1 MSSSAF
7 PWAKQAAPEWQAESP
22 PQAQAQP
29 QETTEMRSLLSS
41 LLIALLISGCT
52 VGPDYKRPSAVVPTE
67 FRAVSPE
74 ASKAEA
80 ASLGDQKWWDV
91 FRDDQLQSLIRTA
104 IQQNYDV
111 RIAATRVLEAQAQLG
126 ITRSNQFPSVS
137 GGANLSAQRTSQSII
152 FPAIEQSTGQLN
164 LSAAWQLDF
173 WGQYRRATEAAR
185 ASLLSTEWGRRAVI
199 SSLVS
204 SVASAYFQL
213 RALDLQ
219 LELSENA
226 LTARRESLRLTSVLA
241 DHGNTS
247 ELDVRQAE
255 QLVYT
260 ASEEIPDLE
269 RLIQQQENL
278 LSTLLGN
285 NPGPIT
291 RGLALTEQPHPP
303 EVPAGIPSELLE
315 RRPDIRQSEQVL
327 IAANAQIG
335 VARAAYYPQIA
346 LTTSGGFQ
354 SDALARLFGGPAGL
368 WSFAGYLVQ
377 PIFTAGRIRSGVRL
391 AEAEQQEAVLSYQQT
406 IQQSFREV
414 SDALIG
420 YRKLREFREQQEL
433 LTASAEGAAHLSNI
447 RYKGGVTS
455 YLEVLTNETNY
466 FSAELNLAQAQANEL
481 LALVQ
486 LYQALG
492 GGWQQ

>member
-1 MSSSAF
+1 
-7 PWAKQAAPEWQAESP
+7 
-22 PQAQAQP
+22 
-29 QETTEMRSLLSS
+29 MRPLLASLFT
-41 LLIALLISGCT
+41 ALLISGCM
-52 VGPDYKRPSAVVPTE
+52 VGPDYKRPAAVVPTE
-67 FRAVSPE
+67 FRGVSAE
-74 ASKAEA
+74 TAKAEA

-91 FRDDQLQSLIRTA
+91 FRDEQLQSLIRTA

-126 ITRSNQFPSVS
+126 IARSNQFPSVS
-137 GGANLSAQRTSQSII
+137 GGANIGAVRTAQSIV
-152 FPAIEQSTGQLN
+152 FPAGEQSTGQVF

-185 ASLLSTEWGRRAVI
+185 ASLLATEWGRRAVI
-199 SSLVS
+199 SSLIA

-213 RALDLQ
+213 RGLDLQ
-219 LELSENA
+219 MELSRDA
-226 LTARRESLRLTSVLA
+226 LTARRESLRLTTVLA
-241 DHGNTS
+241 NHGNTS

-269 RLIQQQENL
+269 RRIQQQENL

-285 NPGPIT
+285 NPSPIT

-303 EVPAGIPSELLE
+303 EIPAGIPSELLE
-315 RRPDIRQSEQVL
+315 RRPDIRQSEQFLV
-327 IAANAQIG
+327 AANAQIG
-335 VARAAYYPQIA
+335 VARAAYYPQIS
-346 LTTSGGFQ
+346 LTGTGGFQ
-354 SDALARLFGGPAGL
+354 SDALARLFAGSAGL
-368 WSFAGYLVQ
+368 WSVAGSLAQ
-377 PIFTAGRIRSGVRL
+377 PIFTAGKIRSGVRL
-391 AEAEQQEAVLSYQQT
+391 AEAQQQEAVLSYQQT

-414 SDALIG
+414 SDSLVG

-433 LTASAEGAAHLSNI
+433 LTASAQGAAHLSNI
-447 RYKGGVTS
+447 RYKGGVAS

>member
-1 MSSSAF
+1 MRTLL
-7 PWAKQAAPEWQAESP
+7 AAI
-22 PQAQAQP
+22 
-29 QETTEMRSLLSS
+29 
-41 LLIALLISGCT
+41 LITLLISGCM
-52 VGPDYKRPSAVVPTE
+52 VGPDYKRPSAVIPTE
-67 FRAVSPE
+67 FRASSPE

-80 ASLGDQKWWDV
+80 ASLGDQKWWEV
-91 FRDDQLQSLIRTA
+91 FRDEQLQSLIRTS

-111 RIAATRVLEAQAQLG
+111 RIAATRVLQAQAQLG

-137 GGANLSAQRTSQSII
+137 GGADLSAQRTSKSII

-164 LSAAWQLDF
+164 LSATWQLDF
-173 WGQYRRATEAAR
+173 WGQYRRATESAR
-185 ASLLSTEWGRRAVI
+185 ATLLATEWGRRAVI
-199 SSLVS
+199 SSLVAN
-204 SVASAYFQL
+204 VASAYFQL

-219 LELSENA
+219 LELSQDA
-226 LTARRESLRLTSVLA
+226 LTARRESLRLTSVLSS
-241 DHGNTS
+241 HGNTS
-247 ELDVRQAE
+247 DLDVRQAE

-269 RLIQQQENL
+269 RRIQQEENFI
-278 LSTLLGN
+278 STLLGN

-291 RGLALTEQPHPP
+291 RGLRLTEQPHSP
-303 EVPAGIPSELLE
+303 EIPAGLPSELLE
-315 RRPDIRQSEQVL
+315 RRPDIRQSEQLLV
-327 IAANAQIG
+327 AANAQIG

-354 SDALARLFGGPAGL
+354 SDALSRLFGGPAGL
-368 WSFAGYLVQ
+368 WSFVGSLTQ

-391 AEAEQQEAVLSYQQT
+391 AEAQQQEAVLSYQQT
-406 IQQSFREV
+406 IQQSFRDV

-420 YRKLREFREQQEL
+420 YGKDREFREQQEL
-433 LTASAEGAAHLSNI
+433 LTASAKDAARLSNI

-466 FSAELNLAQAQANEL
+466 FAAELNLAQAQANEL

-486 LYQALG
+486 VYQALG
-492 GGWQQ
+492 GGWQP

>member
-1 MSSSAF
+1 
-7 PWAKQAAPEWQAESP
+7 
-22 PQAQAQP
+22 
-29 QETTEMRSLLSS
+29 MRPLLASLFL
-41 LLIALLISGCT
+41 ALLLCGCT

-67 FRAVSPE
+67 FRGASPE
-74 ASKAEA
+74 ASNAEA
-80 ASLGDQKWWDV
+80 ASLGDQKWFDV
-91 FRDDQLQSLIRTA
+91 FRDEQLQSLIRTA
-104 IQQNYDV
+104 IQQNFDV
-111 RIAATRVLEAQAQLG
+111 RIAATRVLQAQAQLG

-137 GGANLSAQRTSQSII
+137 GGAGLSAERSSQSLIL
-152 FPAIEQSTGQLN
+152 PALEQSTGGLT

-185 ASLLSTEWGRRAVI
+185 ASLLATEWGRRAVI
-199 SSLVS
+199 SSLVAN
-204 SVASAYFQL
+204 VASAYFQL

-219 LELSENA
+219 LELSQNA
-226 LTARRESLRLTSVLA
+226 LTARRESLRLTTVLSN
-241 DHGNTS
+241 HGNTS

-269 RLIQQQENL
+269 RRIQQQENL
-278 LSTLLGN
+278 ISTLLGN

-291 RGLALTEQPHPP
+291 RGLHLTEEPHSP
-303 EVPAGIPSELLE
+303 EIPAGLPSELLE
-315 RRPDIRQSEQVL
+315 RRPDIRQSEQLLV
-327 IAANAQIG
+327 AANAQIG

-368 WSFAGYLVQ
+368 WSFAGSLAQ
-377 PIFTAGRIRSGVRL
+377 PIFTAGKIRSGVRL
-391 AEAEQQEAVLSYQQT
+391 AEAQQQEALLTYQQT
-406 IQQSFREV
+406 IQQSFRDV
-414 SDALIG
+414 SDSLIA
-420 YRKLREFREQQEL
+420 YRKNREFREQQEL
-433 LTASAEGAAHLSNI
+433 LTASAKDAARLSNI
-447 RYKGGVTS
+447 RYTGGVAS

>member
-1 MSSSAF
+1 M
-7 PWAKQAAPEWQAESP
+7 K
-22 PQAQAQP
+22 
-29 QETTEMRSLLSS
+29 SLFAS
-41 LLIALLISGCT
+41 LLIALLVSGCM
-52 VGPDYKRPSAVVPTE
+52 VGPDYKRPAAVVPTE

-74 ASKAEA
+74 AAKTEA
-80 ASLGDQKWWDV
+80 ASLGDQKWWEV

-104 IQQNYDV
+104 IQQNYDA
-111 RIAATRVLEAQAQLG
+111 RIAATRVLQAQAQLG

-137 GGANLSAQRTSQSII
+137 AGADLSAQRTSKSII
-152 FPAIEQSTGQLN
+152 FPAIEQSTGSVT

-173 WGQYRRATEAAR
+173 WGQYRRATESAR
-185 ASLLSTEWGRRAVI
+185 ASLLATEWGRRAVI
-199 SSLVS
+199 SSLVAN
-204 SVASAYFQL
+204 VASAYFQL

-219 LELSENA
+219 LELSQNA
-226 LTARRESLRLTSVLA
+226 LTARRESLRLTSVLS

-269 RLIQQQENL
+269 RQIQQEENL

-291 RGLALTEQPHPP
+291 RGLRLTEQPHAP
-303 EVPAGIPSELLE
+303 EIPAGLPSELLE
-315 RRPDIRQSEQVL
+315 RRPDIRQSEQLLV
-327 IAANAQIG
+327 AANAQIG

-346 LTTSGGFQ
+346 LTAQGGFQ
-354 SDALARLFGGPAGL
+354 SDALTHLFGGPAGL
-368 WSFAGYLVQ
+368 WSFAGSLAQ
-377 PIFTAGRIRSGVRL
+377 PIFTAGRIRSNVRFV
-391 AEAEQQEAVLSYQQT
+391 EAQQQEAVLTYQQT
-406 IQQSFREV
+406 IQQSFRDV
-414 SDALIG
+414 SNSLIA
-420 YRKLREFREQQEL
+420 YRKNREFREQQEL
-433 LTASAEGAAHLSNI
+433 LTASAKDAARLSNI

-466 FSAELNLAQAQANEL
+466 FAAELNLAQAQANEL

>member
-1 MSSSAF
+1 
-7 PWAKQAAPEWQAESP
+7 
-22 PQAQAQP
+22 
-29 QETTEMRSLLSS
+29 MRPLLAS
-41 LLIALLISGCT
+41 LLIALLISGCM
-52 VGPDYKRPSAVVPTE
+52 VGPDYKRPAATVPTE
-67 FRAVSPE
+67 FRGVSPE
-74 ASKAEA
+74 AAKAEA

-91 FRDDQLQSLIRTA
+91 FRDEQLQSLIRTA

-111 RIAATRVLEAQAQLG
+111 RIAATHVLQAQAQLG

-137 GGANLSAQRTSQSII
+137 GGANLGAQRTPETIA
-152 FPAIEQSTGQLN
+152 FPAIEQSTGSVN

-185 ASLLSTEWGRRAVI
+185 ASLLATEWGRRAVI

-204 SVASAYFQL
+204 SVASSYFQL

-219 LELSENA
+219 MELSENA
-226 LTARRESLRLTSVLA
+226 LTARRESLRLTTVLA
-241 DHGNTS
+241 NHGNTS

-269 RLIQQQENL
+269 RRIQQQENL

-327 IAANAQIG
+327 VAANAQIG
-335 VARAAYYPQIA
+335 VARAAYYPQIS
-346 LTTSGGFQ
+346 LTGTGGFQ
-354 SDALARLFGGPAGL
+354 SDALSRLFAGSAGL
-368 WSFAGYLVQ
+368 WSFAGSLAQ

-391 AEAEQQEAVLSYQQT
+391 AEAQQQEAVLSYQQT

-433 LTASAEGAAHLSNI
+433 LTASAQGAAHLSNI
-447 RYKGGVTS
+447 RYKGGVAS

>member
-1 MSSSAF
+1 M
-7 PWAKQAAPEWQAESP
+7 K
-22 PQAQAQP
+22 
-29 QETTEMRSLLSS
+29 SLLAT
-41 LLIALLISGCT
+41 LLIALLLFITLPTSGCL
-52 VGPDYKRPSAVVPTE
+52 VGPDYKRPAAVVPTE
-67 FRAVSPE
+67 YRGASPE

-80 ASLGDQKWWDV
+80 ASLGDQKWWEV
-91 FRDDQLQSLIRTA
+91 FRDEQLQSLIRTA
-104 IQQNYDV
+104 VQQNYDV
-111 RIAATRVLEAQAQLG
+111 RIAATRILQAQAQLG
-126 ITRSNQFPSVS
+126 ITRSNQYPSVS
-137 GGANLSAQRTSQSII
+137 AGADLGAQRTPKTLV
-152 FPAIEQSTGQLN
+152 FPALEQSTGSLT
-164 LSAAWQLDF
+164 LSASWQLDF

-185 ASLLSTEWGRRAVI
+185 AQLLASEWGRRAVI
-199 SSLVS
+199 SSLVAN
-204 SVASAYFQL
+204 VASAYFQL

-219 LELSENA
+219 LELSQTT

-241 DHGNTS
+241 NGGNTS

-269 RLIQQQENL
+269 RRIQQEENF

-285 NPGPIT
+285 NPAPIT
-291 RGLALTEQPHPP
+291 RGLRLTDQPHSP
-303 EVPAGIPSELLE
+303 EVPAGLPSELLE
-315 RRPDIRQSEQVL
+315 RRPDIRQSEELLV
-327 IAANAQIG
+327 AANAQIG

-346 LTTSGGFQ
+346 LTTQGGFQ

-368 WSFAGYLVQ
+368 WSFAGSLTQ

-391 AEAEQQEAVLSYQQT
+391 SEAQQQEAVLSYQQT
-406 IQQSFREV
+406 IQQSFRDV

-420 YRKLREFREQQEL
+420 YRKNIEFREQQEL
-433 LTASAEGAAHLSNI
+433 LTAAAQDAAHLSNV

-466 FSAELNLAQAQANEL
+466 FAAELNLAQAQANEL

>member
-1 MSSSAF
+1 MK
-7 PWAKQAAPEWQAESP
+7 P
-22 PQAQAQP
+22 
-29 QETTEMRSLLSS
+29 LIVS

-52 VGPDYKRPSAVVPTE
+52 VGPDYNRPKAVVPTE
-67 FRAVSPE
+67 FRGVSPE

-80 ASLGDQKWWDV
+80 ASLGDQKWFDV
-91 FRDDQLQSLIRTA
+91 FRDEQLQSLIRTA

-111 RIAATRVLEAQAQLG
+111 RIAATRVLQAQAQLG
-126 ITRSNQFPSVS
+126 VTRSNQFPSVS
-137 GGANLSAQRTSQSII
+137 GGADLSAQRTAKSIV

-173 WGQYRRATEAAR
+173 WGQYRRATEGAR
-185 ASLLSTEWGRRAVI
+185 ASLLATEWGRRAVI
-199 SSLVS
+199 SSLVAN
-204 SVASAYFQL
+204 VASAYFQL

-219 LELSENA
+219 LELSQNA
-226 LTARRESLRLTSVLA
+226 LTARRESLRLTSVLSNQ
-241 DHGNTS
+241 GNTS

-269 RLIQQQENL
+269 RRIQQEENF

-285 NPGPIT
+285 NPGPIA
-291 RGLALTEQPHPP
+291 RGLRLTEQPHSP
-303 EVPAGIPSELLE
+303 EIPAGIPSELLE
-315 RRPDIRQSEQVL
+315 RRPDIRQSEQLL
-327 IAANAQIG
+327 IAANARIG

-346 LTTSGGFQ
+346 LTGSGGFQ
-354 SDALARLFGGPAGL
+354 SDALTRLFTGSAGL
-368 WSFAGYLVQ
+368 WSFAGSLTQ
-377 PIFTAGRIRSGVRL
+377 PIFTAGKIRSGVRL
-391 AEAEQQEAVLSYQQT
+391 AEAEQQEAILTYQQT
-406 IQQSFREV
+406 IQQSFRDV
-414 SDALIG
+414 SDALIA
-420 YRKLREFREQQEL
+420 YRKNLEFREQQEL
-433 LTASAEGAAHLSNI
+433 LTASAKDAARLSNI

-466 FSAELNLAQAQANEL
+466 FAAELNLAQAQANEL

>member
-1 MSSSAF
+1 MK
-7 PWAKQAAPEWQAESP
+7 P
-22 PQAQAQP
+22 
-29 QETTEMRSLLSS
+29 LLAS
-41 LLIALLISGCT
+41 LLITLLISGCM
-52 VGPDYKRPSAVVPTE
+52 VGPDYKRPAAIVPTE
-67 FRAVSPE
+67 FRGASRDAAV
-74 ASKAEA
+74 AEA

-91 FRDDQLQSLIRTA
+91 FRDEQLQSLIRTA

-111 RIAATRVLEAQAQLG
+111 RIAATHVLQAQAQLG

-137 GGANLSAQRTSQSII
+137 AGADIAAQRTAQSIV
-152 FPAIEQSTGQLN
+152 FPAGEQSTGQVF

-185 ASLLSTEWGRRAVI
+185 ASLLATEWGRRAVI

-219 LELSENA
+219 MELSQNA
-226 LTARRESLRLTSVLA
+226 LTARRESLRLTTVLA
-241 DHGNTS
+241 NHGNTS

-269 RLIQQQENL
+269 RRIQQQENL
-278 LSTLLGN
+278 ISTLLGN

-291 RGLALTEQPHPP
+291 RGLPLTEQPHPP

-315 RRPDIRQSEQVL
+315 RRPDIHQSEQVL

-335 VARAAYYPQIA
+335 VARAAYYPQIS
-346 LTTSGGFQ
+346 LTGAGGFQ
-354 SDALARLFGGPAGL
+354 SDALARLFAGTAGL
-368 WSFAGYLVQ
+368 WTVAGSLAQ
-377 PIFTAGRIRSGVRL
+377 PIFTAGKIRSGVRL
-391 AEAEQQEAVLSYQQT
+391 AEAQQQEAVLSYQQT

-433 LTASAEGAAHLSNI
+433 LTASAQGAAHLSNI
-447 RYKGGVTS
+447 RYKGGVAS

-481 LALVQ
+481 LSLVQ